1 MVRYDGG
8 ELLVVVVETIIKKKE
23 ITPYNLHEEFVKSV
37 CSHIDKDA
45 QAKRKRHSTGTEFQ
59 EDHIR

>member
-1 MVRYDGG
+1 
-8 ELLVVVVETIIKKKE
+8 VVVETIIKKKE